1 MRNGAL
7 RKAIVFLIIVEIII
21 PLVLYIAIMSARSN
35 VSIYIHRSYNTEL
48 AYRALQLVESSDVL
62 SKLNA
67 TNVTF
72 VCNRTLEEFIGMIN
86 REDFYTN
93 YYVEYEALSLED
105 NISVKLR
112 IFNVSD
118 NETTLEIRVVVN
130 STIFLAVNTTI
141 GVSGIY
147 PPFIHY
153 LFISDSLLSRI
164 NETTN
169 IMFHGVIVR
178 SVLSYFE
185 SCTYYLLCGHGYEIH
200 QIVVFDRHLS
210 PMLVFVMRYEVV
222 S

>member
-35 VSIYIHRSYNTEL
+35 VRIYIHRSYNTEL

-72 VCNRTLEEFIGMIN
+72 VCNRTLEELIGMVN

-93 YYVEYEALSLED
+93 YYVKYEALSLED

-118 NETTLEIRVVVN
+118 NKTTLEIRVVAN
-130 STIFLAVNTTI
+130 STIFLTINTTV

-147 PPFIHY
+147 PPFIQY
-153 LFISDSLLSRI
+153 LFISDGLLSRI

-169 IMFHGVIVR
+169 ITFHGVIVR
-178 SVLSYFE
+178 SALSYFE
-185 SCTYYLLCGHGYEIH
+185 SYTYHLLSGHGYEIR
-200 QIVVFDRHLS
+200 QIVVFNGYLS